1 MSTCTHLRMI
11 KNFHPLK
18 KIIEIFSFRPIV
30 FSMDGDP
37 TYEAD
42 FVLATLVDHDSSI
55 QSSQASVTAA
65 GSIQQPST
73 SKGSKDKQVNR

>member
-1 MSTCTHLRMI
+1 
-11 KNFHPLK
+11 
-18 KIIEIFSFRPIV
+18 
-30 FSMDGDP
+30 MDGDP

-65 GSIQQPST
+65 AASIQQPST
-73 SKGSKDKQVNR
+73 SKVSKDKQVNR

>member
-1 MSTCTHLRMI
+1 M
-11 KNFHPLK
+11 
-18 KIIEIFSFRPIV
+18 IEIFLFFRPIV

-65 GSIQQPST
+65 AASAQQPST
-73 SKGSKDKQVNR
+73 SKVSKDKQVNR

>member
-1 MSTCTHLRMI
+1 
-11 KNFHPLK
+11 
-18 KIIEIFSFRPIV
+18 
-30 FSMDGDP
+30 MDGDP

-65 GSIQQPST
+65 AASNQQPST
-73 SKGSKDKQVNR
+73 SKVSKDKQVNR